1 MLTRLDELNP
11 NAAASVYFQLPGAEF
26 QLLGALTQDKPS
38 AIFKINHSKSNYIAP
53 SSADL
58 DAMDED
64 DVTSPFYGGYKINVG
79 ISLEPLAD
87 VQNQLQQLREQ
98 HQQLVPARTSASS
111 LPPDSIAL
119 LANKIVQNA
128 YNFLAGFTG
137 NDGKVPMRVFDDW
150 WTKFKSRLSSDPRF
164 LESLCNN

>member
-1 MLTRLDELNP
+1 
-11 NAAASVYFQLPGAEF
+11 
-26 QLLGALTQDKPS
+26 
-38 AIFKINHSKSNYIAP
+38 
-53 SSADL
+53 
-58 DAMDED
+58 MDED
-64 DVTSPFYGGYKINVG
+64 DVTNPFYGGYKINVG
-79 ISLEPLAD
+79 ISLEPLAE
-87 VQNQLQQLREQ
+87 VQNQLEQLRV
-98 HQQLVPARTSASS
+98 QQQQSVATQRSASN

-128 YNFLAGFTG
+128 YNFLSGFTG

>member
-1 MLTRLDELNP
+1 MCVCFFSTLLLTNTLISR
-11 NAAASVYFQLPGAEF
+11 
-26 QLLGALTQDKPS
+26 LTQDKPS